1 MSDEINDITEINFN
15 FFINFFLY
23 LKDIVLDIF
32 ITFAPSVNYLF
43 QVCKFNKTKSSK
55 GFSNYLC
62 LSIILSHTL
71 KVLFWFGTKF
81 KYTLLFQS
89 IFVILMQLYLIYL
102 YIKYKEDNVNL
113 FHLIYTNNT
122 SFGQKITNF
131 IFNNLFDWSETLK
144 SKLIWRWNKAIEYY
158 KFYFLII
165 FILSLF
171 SFIIDINNIYY
182 INAVGVICIIL
193 EMICSLTLLYEIQK
207 TKNQK
212 NISVIMVF
220 MWLIGNIL
228 KLYYNIVNNSP
239 IQLIISSYIQVF
251 FNCLLIYQ
259 IYYYHKKNKSESINN
274 SNTDKLK
281 FIDSKEEKQKE
292 EIVELNLI
300 DNNIESNKI
309 DYL

>member
-23 LKDIVLDIF
+23 MKDIILDIF

-43 QVCKFNKTKSSK
+43 QVRKFNKTKSSK

-81 KYTLLFQS
+81 NYTLLLQS

-122 SFGQKITNF
+122 SFGQKIINF

-144 SKLIWRWNKAIEYY
+144 CKLIWRWNKDIEYY

-171 SFIIDINNIYY
+171 
-182 INAVGVICIIL
+182 
-193 EMICSLTLLYEIQK
+193 
-207 TKNQK
+207 
-212 NISVIMVF
+212 
-220 MWLIGNIL
+220 
-228 KLYYNIVNNSP
+228 
-239 IQLIISSYIQVF
+239 F
-251 FNCLLIYQ
+251 FNRY
-259 IYYYHKKNKSESINN
+259 K
-274 SNTDKLK
+274 
-281 FIDSKEEKQKE
+281 
-292 EIVELNLI
+292 
-300 DNNIESNKI
+300 
-309 DYL
+309 